1 MATIMTKR
9 ANTKRPMIMI
19 RRNGRAGRRLRCGRD
34 RPPHLVRGST
44 NTGAFA
50 ANLLQMQLSVTID
63 TILNCRLR
71 NTGGAISDYPGRA

>member
-19 RRNGRAGRRLRCGRD
+19 RRNGAGGPAARCGRD

-50 ANLLQMQLSVTID
+50 ADLPQVQPSVTID

-71 NTGGAISDYPGRA
+71 DTGGAISDDPGRA